1 MGLGS
6 IALGSL
12 MAGQPKNNPFAPKRP
27 HQEPRA
33 KNVIYLFMGGGPSQ
47 LELFDWKPEL
57 AKRHGQDIPDS
68 FIEGKRFAFMNSSF
82 RKANKLLGST
92 RKFARHGQS

>member
-1 MGLGS
+1 MMHTQQESTRRHFFSRCGMGLGS

-33 KNVIYLFMGGGPSQ
+33 KNVIYLFMGGGHRNWSCLIGSQ
-47 LELFDWKPEL
+47 NWLSATDRIFQI
-57 AKRHGQDIPDS
+57 H
-68 FIEGKRFAFMNSSF
+68 SS
-82 RKANKLLGST
+82 KANDLLL
-92 RKFARHGQS
+92 